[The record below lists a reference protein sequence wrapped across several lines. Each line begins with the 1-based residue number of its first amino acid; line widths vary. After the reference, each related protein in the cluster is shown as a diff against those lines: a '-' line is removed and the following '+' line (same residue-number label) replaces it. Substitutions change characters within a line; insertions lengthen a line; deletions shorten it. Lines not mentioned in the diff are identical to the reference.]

1 MSKRERVEE
10 RYVDF
15 GGGFE
20 LAIDRAES
28 MAEVVGVLV
37 LRARRE
43 VDIIDAF
50 KYLTHAIPMAY
61 ILARD
66 RQVKEIFGAISTEAS
81 SIVSD
86 SLGTEV
92 HLDPEPTECLMKIH
106 REFRD
111 ALKNSN
117 YREFR
122 VSMEKLAWCL
132 SFISAASMAKRGER
146 RAATSLYQHQGSNY

>member
-1 MSKRERVEE
+1 MSKREGVEE

-15 GGGFE
+15 GDGFE

-28 MAEVVGVLV
+28 MAEVIGVLV

-66 RQVKEIFGAISTEAS
+66 RQGKEIFGAIRTEAS

-92 HLDPEPTECLMKIH
+92 QLDPDPLECLRRVY
-106 REFRD
+106 REVRD
-111 ALKNSN
+111 ALKNAN
-117 YREFR
+117 YPDFR

-132 SFISAASMAKRGER
+132 SFISAAAMAKRGQGR
-146 RAATSLYQHQGSNY
+146 QVPWYQHQGQ

>member
-1 MSKRERVEE
+1 MSKREGVEE

-15 GGGFE
+15 GDGFE

-28 MAEVVGVLV
+28 MAEVIGVLV

-66 RQVKEIFGAISTEAS
+66 RQVKEIFGAIRAEAS

-92 HLDPEPTECLMKIH
+92 QLDPDPLECLRRVY
-106 REFRD
+106 REVRD
-111 ALKNSN
+111 ALKNAN
-117 YREFR
+117 YPDFR

-132 SFISAASMAKRGER
+132 SFISAAAMAKRGQGR
-146 RAATSLYQHQGSNY
+146 QVPWYQHQGQ

>member
-15 GGGFE
+15 GDGFE

-28 MAEVVGVLV
+28 MAELIGVLV

-50 KYLTHAIPMAY
+50 KYITHAIPMAFV
-61 ILARD
+61 LAKDKQARE
-66 RQVKEIFGAISTEAS
+66 VFKAISNEAS
-81 SIVSD
+81 RIVSD

-92 HLDPEPTECLMKIH
+92 QLDPDPLECLRKAH
-106 REFRD
+106 KEVRD
-111 ALKNSN
+111 ALKNAN
-117 YREFR
+117 YPDFR

-132 SFISAASMAKRGER
+132 SFISAAAMAKRGQGR
-146 RAATSLYQHQGSNY
+146 QVPWYQHQGR

>member
-1 MSKRERVEE
+1 MSKREGVEE

-15 GGGFE
+15 GDGFE

-28 MAEVVGVLV
+28 MAEVIGVLV

-66 RQVKEIFGAISTEAS
+66 RQVKEIFGAIRTEAS

-92 HLDPEPTECLMKIH
+92 QLDPDPLECLRRVY
-106 REFRD
+106 REVRD
-111 ALKNSN
+111 ALKNAN
-117 YREFR
+117 YPDFR

-132 SFISAASMAKRGER
+132 SFISAAAMAKRGQGR
-146 RAATSLYQHQGSNY
+146 QVPWYQHQGQ